1 MQVTVYAK
9 DSNDVA
15 EAIYRTVVS
24 EEIKRQKARYE
35 QEIEDLTAA
44 HQITEDKLNA
54 FRRKDLNARKQSH
67 ASRLE
72 SIRNHM
78 AEAWGVLW
86 GLMLEFELIVQED
99 DE

>member
-54 FRRKDLNARKQSH
+54 FRRKDLNARKIR

-72 SIRNHM
+72 SIRNRM